1 MEIVEIK
8 SSHDL
13 TAMSAD
19 ARRSGAHSYQVN
31 CRQFVTLHRSWERD
45 KAQQAGP
52 LGLMTLSLE
61 RIWITAAES
70 KQIEAAIQSTQPTVL
85 LD

>member
-13 TAMSAD
+13 TAMSAE
-19 ARRSGAHSYQVN
+19 ARRTGAHSYQVN
-31 CRQFVTLHRSWERD
+31 CRQFVTLHHNWERD
-45 KAQQAGP
+45 KAQHAGP

-61 RIWITAAES
+61 RIWLTAAES
-70 KQIEAAIQSTQPTVL
+70 KQIEAAIQATQRSVS